1 LWLRGLNLIREYA
14 FTGVGLMN
22 FPISSSI
29 YGLLIHVPY
38 YINLDNTFL
47 QVWAEQGALGV
58 IGLLWCAAVLMYW
71 GWQAVVGENVPALV
85 WAGLASCLVVAIHGF
100 FDVVFYTARTAPLI
114 GLALGYASWVKR
126 STQKAPAN
134 RLLPRSI
141 PYLKEGLMAFLVFG
155 TLLFTR
161 QLAYTWLVNLGTLSQ
176 SRIELSSYNPDAFD
190 KATLDMIRQQN
201 DLSPAQEYYRAA
213 LRLDGDN
220 VTALQRLSSIALSQG
235 EYERALTWMQS
246 AWEAGYRD
254 EITRLLY
261 GDALVAAGD
270 IQTAAEV
277 LRNLSWAESR
287 LLFQAWYRYW
297 SQGDEQRAAD
307 AWRTVLLLNPDNR
320 VALHWNSIVE
330 ERLNQP

>member
-1 LWLRGLNLIREYA
+1 
-14 FTGVGLMN
+14 
-22 FPISSSI
+22 
-29 YGLLIHVPY
+29 
-38 YINLDNTFL
+38 
-47 QVWAEQGALGV
+47 
-58 IGLLWCAAVLMYW
+58 
-71 GWQAVVGENVPALV
+71 
-85 WAGLASCLVVAIHGF
+85 
-100 FDVVFYTARTAPLI
+100 
-114 GLALGYASWVKR
+114 
-126 STQKAPAN
+126 
-134 RLLPRSI
+134 
-141 PYLKEGLMAFLVFG
+141 MAFLIFG

-161 QLAYTWLVNLGTLSQ
+161 QLASTWLVNLGTLSQ

-201 DLSPAQEYYRAA
+201 DLSPAQEYYQAA

-254 EITRLLY
+254 ETTRLLY

-287 LLFQAWYRYW
+287 LLFQTWYRYW

-307 AWRTVLLLNPDNR
+307 ALRTVLLLNPDNR